1 MAGAGVLSDEANR
14 TRARSLLHAKF
25 RRMQEQALVEQLPLG
40 AAPPR
45 ARVQESGE
53 GIPASAAS
61 RGCDPEASEV
71 KRKAARSGS
80 AFAEKLDELAAR
92 GRRRKREA
100 AAARRSALQ
109 PQVTIARKASTIPG
123 ARREGNS
130 LHFDVDEDSVRTVAE
145 QLRDAL
151 AGAAVR
157 AITTYSLLLTTN
169 YRLLTASPLRPLV
182 LQVRVIDL
190 FRDWDDD
197 GNGMVTRREFHKA
210 MADLQFNVQLC
221 REVEQLSLSLQEI
234 QKGSHKHFMLKEIME
249 QPEVLE
255 NCMRGRLKPDEGVIN
270 MAGVTANMPRILDAS
285 RIIICACGTSW
296 HAGLVGEYLIETL
309 ARVPVEVEY
318 ASEFRYR
325 RPILY
330 KEDVMIAI
338 SQSGETADT
347 LAAIQLAKQS
357 GCFCLGVCNTVG
369 SSIARETDAGVY
381 LHAGPEIGVASTK
394 AFTAQVLT
402 LTMIA
407 LKLASERKE
416 LGGDDL
422 KRMMRAAASLP
433 ELMRRLLATEQLE
446 RILQM
451 ARTYR
456 YASNFLYLG
465 RGFNFPVALE
475 GALKLKEISYIHAEG
490 YPAAEMKHGPIALI
504 DQFMPV
510 VVIAPRSDPNYLK
523 LQSNIQ
529 EVLARGGAVIAI
541 TEEGNDDLDDACEC
555 VIKVPVTEEF
565 LTPLL
570 CVVPLQLLA
579 YYIADMRRCNVDQ
592 PRNLAKSVTVE

>member
-1 MAGAGVLSDEANR
+1 
-14 TRARSLLHAKF
+14 
-25 RRMQEQALVEQLPLG
+25 
-40 AAPPR
+40 
-45 ARVQESGE
+45 
-53 GIPASAAS
+53 
-61 RGCDPEASEV
+61 
-71 KRKAARSGS
+71 
-80 AFAEKLDELAAR
+80 
-92 GRRRKREA
+92 
-100 AAARRSALQ
+100 
-109 PQVTIARKASTIPG
+109 
-123 ARREGNS
+123 
-130 LHFDVDEDSVRTVAE
+130 
-145 QLRDAL
+145 
-151 AGAAVR
+151 
-157 AITTYSLLLTTN
+157 
-169 YRLLTASPLRPLV
+169 
-182 LQVRVIDL
+182 
-190 FRDWDDD
+190 
-197 GNGMVTRREFHKA
+197 
-210 MADLQFNVQLC
+210 
-221 REVEQLSLSLQEI
+221 
-234 QKGSHKHFMLKEIME
+234 
-249 QPEVLE
+249 
-255 NCMRGRLKPDEGVIN
+255 
-270 MAGVTANMPRILDAS
+270 
-285 RIIICACGTSW
+285 
-296 HAGLVGEYLIETL
+296 
-309 ARVPVEVEY
+309 
-318 ASEFRYR
+318 
-325 RPILY
+325 
-330 KEDVMIAI
+330 MIAI

-416 LGGDDL
+416 LSGDDL

-510 VVIAPRSDPNYLK
+510 VVIAPVNDPNAEK
-523 LQSNIQ
+523 LQSNIE
-529 EVLARGGAVIAI
+529 EVLARGGSVIAI
-541 TEEGNDDLDDACEC
+541 SDETKNEALEAKCEY
-555 VIKVPVTEEF
+555 VVHVPNTEEF
-565 LTPLL
+565 LMPLL
-570 CVVPLQLLA
+570 TVIPLQLMS
-579 YYIADMRRCNVDQ
+579 YYIADMRQCNVDQ